1 MPNPSPLYLIAN
13 SPTQVVQALIF
24 AKKIAQLASQQ
35 GINSQVFNDINE
47 FEQFLTSNTL
57 QKNAR
62 VVWLENVATGLQN
75 ALANSHQQVVPL
87 GLINQPQAALDHILA
102 EKYTLNVN
110 TGISSDKVL
119 NATAL
124 NTNPMVDNKPLRFV
138 AITACPTGVA
148 HTFMAADA
156 LKLGAQRHGYHIEV
170 ETQGSVGAK
179 NILTPEAIAAADV
192 VILATDI
199 EVNTD
204 RFVGKK
210 VYRCSTGFALK
221 QTDKAFSEAVQQAA
235 VFGGHG
241 TTNVTDNA
249 ANAVTTKRDKLGF
262 YKHLMTG
269 VSFMLPIVV
278 AGGLLIA
285 MSFVFGID
293 AFKQSGS
300 LAEVLMQTGKAAFTL
315 MIPILSGYIAYSI
328 ADRAGLAAGL
338 IGGLLSAQLG
348 AGFLGAIVSGFLAGY
363 ISLVLARKLK
373 LPQTMEALKPI
384 LIIPLISSLLIG
396 LLMFYVVGQP
406 VAFLLKSM
414 ETFLVTMGT
423 GNTILLGVVLGAMMC
438 VDMGGPINKAAYTF
452 SVGLLT
458 LATPNQFPIAAA
470 MAGGMVPAI
479 GMGLATLLG
488 KAKFSLE
495 ERNAGKAAFVLGL
508 CFISEGA
515 IPFAAK
521 DPARVIPSCILGGA
535 ITGGLVGL
543 FHTTVAAPHGGIF
556 VLLIPNAINKPLM
569 YLVAIAVGS
578 VITGLLYAVLRRRPV
593 VALGTQSLTVPL
605 S

>member
-1 MPNPSPLYLIAN
+1 MTQPTTLYLVPN
-13 SPTQVVQALIF
+13 SPTQPTHALIL
-24 AKKIAQLASQQ
+24 AKKLANLAHQQ
-35 GINSQVFNDINE
+35 GINAQLLTEQNFDNIDKINSLLISVGKPIATELSQQTIAIASADNPE
-47 FEQFLTSNTL
+47 LALQQALT
-57 QKNAR
+57 
-62 VVWLENVATGLQN
+62 G
-75 ALANSHQQVVPL
+75 
-87 GLINQPQAALDHILA
+87 QPQTQVDSVIPTVSPTILPSVSQATAISKAPTNPTALD
-102 EKYTLNVN
+102 
-110 TGISSDKVL
+110 
-119 NATAL
+119 
-124 NTNPMVDNKPLRFV
+124 KPLRFV

-156 LKLGAQRHGYHIEV
+156 LKLGAEKLGYDIHV

-179 NILTPEAIAAADV
+179 NILTDAQIANADF

-199 EVNTD
+199 EVNAD

-210 VYRCSTGFALK
+210 IYRTSTGMALK
-221 QTDKAFSEAVQQAA
+221 QTDKTFADTIAHAKVENGSTATPTARKIPEK
-235 VFGGHG
+235 
-241 TTNVTDNA
+241 T
-249 ANAVTTKRDKLGF
+249 GF

-285 MSFVFGID
+285 MSFVFGIK
-293 AFKQSGS
+293 AFEVKGS
-300 LAEVLMQTGKAAFTL
+300 LADVLMQTGKAAFTL

-338 IGGLLSAQLG
+338 IGGLLASQLG

-363 ISLVLARKLK
+363 ISLLLARKLK

-384 LIIPLISSLLIG
+384 LIIPLLSSLLIG

-406 VAFLLKSM
+406 VAYVLHAM
-414 ETFLVTMGT
+414 ETFLTSLGT
-423 GNTILLGVVLGAMMC
+423 GNLVVLGLVLGAMMC

-470 MAGGMVPAI
+470 MAGGMTPAI
-479 GMGLATLLG
+479 GMGIATWLARQKFTLD
-488 KAKFSLE
+488 
-495 ERNAGKAAFVLGL
+495 ERNAGNAAFVLGL

-521 DPARVIPSCILGGA
+521 DPSRVIPACVLGGA
-535 ITGGLVGL
+535 VTGGLVGL

-556 VLLIPNAINKPLM
+556 VLLIPNAINQPLM

-578 VITGLLYAVLRRRPV
+578 LVTGAVYAVLKPKLIDT
-593 VALGTQSLTVPL
+593 AKPMLQTI
-605 S
+605 